1 MLLFCTY
8 VINNIS
14 FSLIEK
20 YKTNMG
26 ANSATPAKEVTTKK
40 VELKKNGDDLE
51 EKVVQEQPSTK
62 GQKKR
67 LLNILVR
74 NFIRK
79 F

>member
-1 MLLFCTY
+1 
-8 VINNIS
+8 
-14 FSLIEK
+14 
-20 YKTNMG
+20 MG
-26 ANSATPAKEVTTKK
+26 SNSAPPAKEMTTKK
-40 VELKKNGDDLE
+40 VEVKENEASVE

-74 NFIRK
+74 K